1 VKIGIYDPYLDTL
14 GGGEKY
20 MLTAASCLSKDH
32 EVSIFW
38 DDKTIIDKVK
48 ERYNLDISSTSIVPN
63 IFSSKSLITRVFQTQ
78 KYDAIFYLSD
88 GSIPFVGSKKLF
100 LHFQFPIEWV
110 QPTFLT
116 KIKLARIR
124 KVICNSNFTKNY
136 IDQKLNISS
145 LVIYPPI
152 DIGHK
157 IKNKKNIILTVG
169 RIQKNSDGKLT
180 KKQEV
185 MIATFKKMVDEGLNG
200 WNLYVVGGVLRDD
213 SLISELKTISE
224 GYPIKI
230 LANINAEELESLYEE
245 AKIYWH
251 ATGFGEDIET
261 HPERAEHFGMAT
273 VEAMAH
279 GVIPVV
285 INMGGQREIVED
297 EKNGF
302 LWDDEKE
309 LIEKTTLLIKS
320 PIVIEKLRKNALLTA
335 KDFSRNKFCEE
346 INKLFT

>member
-1 VKIGIYDPYLDTL
+1 MKIGIYDPYLDTL

-38 DDKTIIDKVK
+38 DDKEISDKAYK
-48 ERYNLDISSTSIVPN
+48 RYSLDISSVSIVPN
-63 IFSSKSLITRVFQTQ
+63 IFSSKSLLGRIFQTQ

-110 QPTFLT
+110 NVTSLT
-116 KIKLARIR
+116 KIKLTRISQ
-124 KVICNSNFTKNY
+124 VICNSKFTKEY
-136 IDQKLNISS
+136 IDKKLNISS
-145 LVIYPPI
+145 QVIYPPI
-152 DIGHK
+152 EINHK
-157 IKNKKNIILTVG
+157 QSKKKNIILTVG
-169 RIQKNSDGKLT
+169 RIQKNSDGRFT

-185 MIATFKKMVDEGLNG
+185 MINSFKKMVDDGLKN
-200 WNLYVVGGVLRDD
+200 WDFYVVGGVLKDD
-213 SLISELKTISE
+213 SLTQELKKMAK

-230 LANINAEELESLYEE
+230 LPNINANELESLYQE

-251 ATGFGEDIET
+251 ATGFGENIDS
-261 HPERAEHFGMAT
+261 HPERAEHFGIAT

-279 GVIPVV
+279 GCVPVV
-285 INMGGQREIVED
+285 INLGGQKEIVED

-302 LWDDEKE
+302 LWDDPKE
-309 LIEKTTLLIKS
+309 LIEKTTLLMKN
-320 PIVIEKLRKNALLTA
+320 PIMIQQISEQAINTS
-335 KDFSRNKFCEE
+335 KDFSIDKFCKE
-346 INKLFT
+346 ITKLFA